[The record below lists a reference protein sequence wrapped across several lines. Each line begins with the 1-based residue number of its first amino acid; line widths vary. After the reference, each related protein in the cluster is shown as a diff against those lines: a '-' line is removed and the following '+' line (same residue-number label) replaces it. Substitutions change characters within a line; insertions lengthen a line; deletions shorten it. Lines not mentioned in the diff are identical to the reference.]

1 MSELEF
7 RGFNEPHEHLGTFYE
22 NGWQPPL
29 SGLTVEHAQ
38 YLIRETD
45 IYIDEHETQATIG
58 SWWLADQL
66 VWAEDNLGDA
76 FSQITPDPSKS
87 RRSYLM
93 LMRIA
98 RAFPERERRYQPD
111 QMSIWA
117 HGEVYN
123 LPDYVAD
130 ELLEGYATG
139 ELTRPELRVE
149 AQALRDGKPKVE
161 IEGDSE
167 PKIDC
172 PLCEGS
178 GHISEDQRQEVL
190 EGMWITIKE

>member
-1 MSELEF
+1 VSDI
-7 RGFNEPHEHLGTFYE
+7 EPKVYSDQKESFGTFYE

-29 SGLTVEHAQ
+29 SGLTVEEAQ
-38 YLIRETD
+38 YLVRETD
-45 IYIDEHETQATIG
+45 EYIDTHETQATMG
-58 SWWLADQL
+58 SWWLADVL
-66 VWAEDNLGDA
+66 VWCEDNLGDA
-76 FSQITPDPSKS
+76 FSQITPDPSKN

-98 RAFPERERRYQPD
+98 RAFPERERRYAPD
-111 QMSIWA
+111 QMSIWT

-130 ELLEGYATG
+130 ELLESYATG

-161 IEGDSE
+161 IEAPE
-167 PKIDC
+167 PQGEVC
-172 PLCEGS
+172 PACGGTGRVPEG
-178 GHISEDQRQEVL
+178 
-190 EGMWITIKE
+190 EGEGAQ

>member
-1 MSELEF
+1 LSEIEIK
-7 RGFNEPHEHLGTFYE
+7 GFNERNETFGTFYE

-29 SGLTVEHAQ
+29 SGLTVEEAQ
-38 YLIRETD
+38 YLVRETD
-45 IYIDEHETQATIG
+45 EYIDTHETQAVMG

-66 VWAEDNLGDA
+66 VWCEDHLGDA
-76 FSQITPDPSKS
+76 FSQITPDPSKN

-111 QMSIWA
+111 QMSIWT

-130 ELLEGYATG
+130 ELLESYATG

-149 AQALRDGKPKVE
+149 AQALRDGKPKAE
-161 IEGDSE
+161 IEAPEGDAKGE
-167 PKIDC
+167 PC
-172 PLCEGS
+172 PLCQGS
-178 GHISEDQRQEVL
+178 GRLSEGAREAYTEWLASEQ
-190 EGMWITIKE
+190 